1 MSSDIHHSSD
11 DETGAGAIPDLL
23 RPEVLDAFDRE
34 TFERDGYWVWEGV
47 VTDAGCKQWTA
58 NLKKLQQMN
67 DGILTDTDWAAIDF
81 ESRGLAPPPPE
92 QITPRFLASCCG
104 GSEQM
109 PPFLRSEARKYM
121 YQYGLLGPGPGLVTR
136 GFDSIGVMPEYFP
149 VGYNDFVLDVITTH
163 PQMMQLFRSVLG
175 DRFLLDHCLMLNRG
189 PDTKGR
195 RWHGHPYWEG
205 KHEVQ
210 DALSD
215 GSAVTPEFLQRQCI
229 RTLCYPG
236 GATTD
241 DGGEFAVIPGAH
253 LYRVPYKWNTER
265 PDEDE
270 DMRAGWLKG
279 KMHPITGEPLEIVH
293 LSLPPG
299 SMVSFVH
306 HMPHYVGRRKP
317 DSEIRWGLLMAFRT
331 PDAEAAPAKWANGV
345 PPHWADRLAAEG
357 RLTSGARRVFEADNP
372 IV

>member
-1 MSSDIHHSSD
+1 MSIDSHCGSD
-11 DETGAGAIPDLL
+11 DKMCAGAIPDLL

-47 VTDAGCKQWTA
+47 VTDAGCNQWTA

-67 DGILTDTDWAAIDF
+67 DGILMDTDWAAIDF
-81 ESRGLAPPPPE
+81 EGRGLAPPPPE
-92 QITPRFLASCCG
+92 QITPQFLTSCCG

-109 PPFLRSEARKYM
+109 PSFLRGQLRKYM
-121 YQYGLLGPGPGLVTR
+121 YQYGLLGPGPALIAR

-149 VGYNDFVLDVITTH
+149 AGYNDFVLDVITTH
-163 PQMMQLFRSVLG
+163 PQMMELFRKVLG

-189 PDTKGR
+189 PGTKGR

-205 KHEVQ
+205 KHEAQ
-210 DALSD
+210 DASGD

-229 RTLCYPG
+229 RTLCYPE

-265 PDEDE
+265 PDEDD
-270 DMRAGWLKG
+270 DMRSGWLKG
-279 KMHPITGEPLEIVH
+279 KTHPITGEPLEIVH

-317 DSEIRWGLLMAFRT
+317 GSKMRWGLLMAFRT
-331 PDAEAAPAKWANGV
+331 PDPEAAPAKWSNGV
-345 PPHWADRLAAEG
+345 PPHWADRREAEG
-357 RLTSGARRVFEADNP
+357 RISAGARRVFEADNP